1 MDKDIIN
8 TQDAALAALNKSI
21 LADYQKLMA
30 AIQER
35 NFFITQETH
44 ISKRLDTLA

>member
-8 TQDAALAALNKSI
+8 TQDAALNKSI

-35 NFFITQETH
+35 NFFITQETRV
-44 ISKRLDTLA
+44 SKRLDTLA

>member
-1 MDKDIIN
+1 MDKD
-8 TQDAALAALNKSI
+8 QDAALAALNKSI

-35 NFFITQETH
+35 NFFITQDAALN
-44 ISKRLDTLA
+44 KRLDTLA